1 MGIYLNPGKG
11 KFQEAVNS
19 KIYVDKTELIE
30 YTNSVLCSNQK
41 YICVSR
47 PRRFG
52 KSITANMLTAY
63 YGRNEDSSDLF
74 RDLKISSNFTYR
86 QHLNH
91 YNVIALNMQDFI
103 SQTHNI
109 ETLKNLIERVVI
121 RDLLKEYSD
130 VDYFNKENLIAVL
143 LDIYAQKK
151 EKFIFII
158 DEWDCIFRELKEQKE
173 LQREYLDYLRNLLK
187 DKEYVALAYM
197 TGILPIKKYGTHS
210 ALNMFDEFSMTN
222 AGELAKYTGFTE
234 EEVKKLCDKYK
245 MDFNETERWY
255 DGYELRPNL
264 HIYNPKSVVDAM
276 RHQEY
281 GGYWTNTETYEALKI
296 YLDMNYD
303 GLKDNIIKMLA
314 GERCP
319 INPRNFK
326 NDMTSFSQKDDVFTL
341 MVHLGYLGYD
351 KQRGEVY
358 IPNQEIADEFI
369 NAMKDSKWDEVIQ
382 MVKDSQELLNATLK
396 KNTKTVEELLERV
409 HLENTSILNY
419 NDENALSCVITLAYY
434 AARKDY
440 VLERKLPTGKGFADI
455 VFIPRKDKQIPAMII
470 ELKWDKDANSAIQ
483 QIKERKYTEKV
494 RQYSDRI
501 LLVGINY
508 DKKKKIYDCKIE
520 ESR

>member
-63 YGRNEDSSDLF
+63 YGRSEDSSELF
-74 RDLKISSNFTYR
+74 RDLKISSSFAYR
-86 QHLNH
+86 QYLNH
-91 YNVIALNMQDFI
+91 YNVIALNMQDFS
-103 SQTHNI
+103 SQTHSI
-109 ETLKNLIERVVI
+109 ETMKNLIESVVI

-234 EEVKKLCDKYK
+234 EEVKKLCARYN
-245 MDFNETERWY
+245 MDFNEIERWY

-276 RHQEY
+276 RYQEY
-281 GGYWTNTETYEALKI
+281 GSYWTSTETYEALKI
-296 YLDMNYD
+296 YLDMNYA
-303 GLKDNIIKMLA
+303 GLKDSIIKMLA

-358 IPNQEIADEFI
+358 IPNQEIADEFV

-382 MVKDSQELLNATLK
+382 MVETSQKLLDATLK
-396 KNTKTVEELLERV
+396 KDTK
-409 HLENTSILNY
+409 
-419 NDENALSCVITLAYY
+419 
-434 AARKDY
+434 
-440 VLERKLPTGKGFADI
+440 
-455 VFIPRKDKQIPAMII
+455 Q
-470 ELKWDKDANSAIQ
+470 
-483 QIKERKYTEKV
+483 
-494 RQYSDRI
+494 
-501 LLVGINY
+501 
-508 DKKKKIYDCKIE
+508 
-520 ESR
+520 

>member
-74 RDLKISSNFTYR
+74 RDLKISSNSTYR

-234 EEVKKLCDKYK
+234 EVKKLCDKYK

-281 GGYWTNTETYEALKI
+281 GSYWTSTETYEALKI

-314 GERCP
+314 GERCS

-351 KQRGEVY
+351 KQSGEVY

-369 NAMKDSKWDEVIQ
+369 SAMKDSKWDEVIQ
-382 MVKDSQELLNATLK
+382 MVKTSQELLNATLK
-396 KNTKTVEELLERV
+396 KDTKTVEKLLERT

-440 VLERKLPTGKGFADI
+440 VLERELPTGKGFVDI
-455 VFIPRKDKQIPAMII
+455 VFIPRKDKQVLAMII

-483 QIKERKYTEKV
+483 QMKERKYTEKV
-494 RQYSDRI
+494 RQYSNKI

-508 DKKKKIYDCKIE
+508 DKKKKVYDCKIE
-520 ESR
+520 ESK

>member
-63 YGRNEDSSDLF
+63 YGRSEDSSDLF
-74 RDLKISSNFTYR
+74 RDLKISSSFTYR
-86 QHLNH
+86 QYLNH

-103 SQTHNI
+103 SQTHSI
-109 ETLKNLIERVVI
+109 ETMKNLIERVVI

-234 EEVKKLCDKYK
+234 EEVKKLCARYN
-245 MDFNETERWY
+245 MDFNEIERWY
-255 DGYELRPNL
+255 DGYELCPNL

-281 GGYWTNTETYEALKI
+281 GSYWTSTETYEALKI

-303 GLKDNIIKMLA
+303 GLKDSIIKMLA

-326 NDMTSFSQKDDVFTL
+326 NDMTSLSQKDDVFTL
-341 MVHLGYLGYD
+341 MVHLGYLGYN

-382 MVKDSQELLNATLK
+382 MVETSQKLLDATLK
-396 KNTKTVEELLERV
+396 KDTKTVEQLLERI

-419 NDENALSCVITLAYY
+419 NDENSLSCVITLAYY
-434 AARKDY
+434 AARRDY
-440 VLERKLPTGKGFADI
+440 VLERELPTGKGFADI
-455 VFIPRKDKQIPAMII
+455 VFIPRKDKQISAMII

-494 RQYSDRI
+494 RQYSNKI

-508 DKKKKIYDCKIE
+508 DKKKKVYDCKIE